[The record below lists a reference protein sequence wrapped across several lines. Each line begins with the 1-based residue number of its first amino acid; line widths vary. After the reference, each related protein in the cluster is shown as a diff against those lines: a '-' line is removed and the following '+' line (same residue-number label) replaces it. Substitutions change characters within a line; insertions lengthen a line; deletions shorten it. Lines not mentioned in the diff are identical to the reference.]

1 MSASKLSL
9 LLIAAAISA
18 TACHPSPMLTTP
30 ESDQAA
36 YAALYPERLRD
47 ARTRFAE
54 DEAEARKSFDPLRA
68 LPSGASADN
77 ADELEQLVRRADA
90 AGRSQHYVD
99 EALRQEEV
107 DTLMQENK
115 GAIRR
120 RVAGSVAATA
130 KDLSK
135 KEEKACLVEE
145 DINALSGSAA
155 SGTDRAVARQLESR
169 LRARNPAHQ
178 YLHAHAD
185 ELGEQR
191 VSTLERQVDNL
202 SRASF
207 LSNVRLALYRIELE
221 DLLDQHEAVHTTL
234 ERDEAEGRAALA
246 GEGLSKSHRLAIE
259 EQVARDE
266 AARAALGSEVAASQA
281 TQKELEGRA
290 QALQKDYQAMVD
302 VMLGELARKKASSEP
317 TGSPAKAEPAGSP
330 AKAEPR
336 AVPNG
341 GT

>member
-1 MSASKLSL
+1 MSASKLPL

-18 TACHPSPMLTTP
+18 TACHRAPVLTTP

-36 YAALYPERLRD
+36 YAAVYPERLRE

-68 LPSGASADN
+68 LPSSASAEN

-107 DTLMQENK
+107 GALMQENK

-145 DINALSGSAA
+145 DINLLAGSAA
-155 SGTDRAVARQLESR
+155 SGTDRAVDRQLESR

-178 YLHAHAD
+178 YLRAHAD
-185 ELGEQR
+185 ELGAER
-191 VSTLERQVDNL
+191 VGALERQVDSL

-221 DLLDQHEAVHTTL
+221 DLLEQQKAVRTTL

-246 GEGLSKSHRLAIE
+246 GEGLSKSHRLSIE

-266 AARAALGSEVAASQA
+266 AARGALDSEVAATEA
-281 TQKELEGRA
+281 AKGELEARA
-290 QALQKDYQAMVD
+290 QSLQKDYQAMVD
-302 VMLGELARKKASSEP
+302 VMLGELARKRAPQEAS
-317 TGSPAKAEPAGSP
+317 GNPAKPEPAAAPSS
-330 AKAEPR
+330 
-336 AVPNG
+336 

>member
-1 MSASKLSL
+1 MVASKLPL
-9 LLIAAAISA
+9 LLIAAAISV
-18 TACHPSPMLTTP
+18 TACHRPPVLTTP

-47 ARTRFAE
+47 ARTRFTE

-68 LPSGASADN
+68 LPSSASVEN

-107 DTLMQENK
+107 AALMQENK

-145 DINALSGSAA
+145 DINALAGSAA
-155 SGTDRAVARQLESR
+155 TGTDRAVNRQLESR

-178 YLHAHAD
+178 YLRAHAD

-191 VSTLERQVDNL
+191 VATLERQVDNL

-221 DLLDQHEAVHTTL
+221 DLLDQQQAVRTTL
-234 ERDEAEGRAALA
+234 TRDEAEGRAALG

-266 AARAALGSEVAASQA
+266 AARGALDSEVQASQA
-281 TQKELEGRA
+281 AAEELEAKA
-290 QALQKDYQAMVD
+290 QALQKDYQAMLD
-302 VMLGELARKKASSEP
+302 VMLGELERKQTS
-317 TGSPAKAEPAGSP
+317 AEPAQDP
-330 AKAEPR
+330 AKPEP
-336 AVPNG
+336 AAAPKSG
-341 GT
+341 S